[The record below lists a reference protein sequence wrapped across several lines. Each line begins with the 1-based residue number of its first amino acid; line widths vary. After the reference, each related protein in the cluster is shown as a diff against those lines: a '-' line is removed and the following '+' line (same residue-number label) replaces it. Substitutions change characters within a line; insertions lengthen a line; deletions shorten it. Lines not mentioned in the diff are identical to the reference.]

1 MKKDQKITVREYV
14 HTAQGV
20 VPVEELTPEQKETLR
35 RWIICTWVNTLYAG
49 RAEVFFPE
57 DEKGGC
63 GHPPLREVM
72 G

>member
-20 VPVEELTPEQKETLR
+20 VPVEELTPEQRMKLD
-35 RWIICTWVNTLYAG
+35 RWIVRTWVNTLYAG

-57 DEKGGC
+57 EDKGGC
-63 GHPPLREVM
+63 GNPPLREVM